1 MPRSLFVPDAASSR
15 PVGVALAVA
24 LAVGLLG
31 GCSFGGAD
39 RSATPTSARPTPTA
53 SPTPTP
59 AATPSPTTTPKP
71 ERPAAMDVVDVSGAV
86 ATATYFLELYP
97 YALNTGDISEWNE
110 LSHPECIFCAGLADE
125 VKRQA
130 GLSEH
135 QEGLATSIAS
145 ATGIE
150 VRPGAWFDV
159 DFDVTQGPWQVVD
172 MAGAVVEQSSPT
184 KIAHVHM
191 NVVRDSG
198 RWLVREAQA
207 DLIEE

>member
-1 MPRSLFVPDAASSR
+1 MPRTLPVPDVVSSR
-15 PVGVALAVA
+15 AVRFALAAVLA
-24 LAVGLLG
+24 LGLLG
-31 GCSFGGAD
+31 GCSSGG
-39 RSATPTSARPTPTA
+39 SAPVATSTSSVPTVVASTTPTA
-53 SPTPTP
+53 
-59 AATPSPTTTPKP
+59 AATPSPTATPKP
-71 ERPAAMDVVDVSGAV
+71 ERPAAMDTVNVDGAI

-97 YALNTGDISEWNE
+97 YALNTGDISDWNS

-125 VKRQA
+125 VERQV

-150 VRPGAWFDV
+150 VTRGAFFDV
-159 DFDVTQGPWQVVD
+159 DLELTQGPWQVVD
-172 MAGAVVEQSSPT
+172 KAGTVVEESLPT
-184 KIAHVHM
+184 KVAHIHM